1 MQTFFL
7 ILFALSTVV
16 LAILWNR
23 QRKME
28 EEITTQHTT
37 DLELL
42 EKSLQNELKKMLDA
56 LNDAF
61 LLIGPDGKII
71 FANEPTVDLV
81 AGRLIEGRN
90 FKEVFLDSRITA
102 AMEESLAT
110 GKAAI
115 HQIVLPLQASP
126 RGVAERR
133 GETAW
138 VIDAAPLD
146 RNSEKTITRVIVR
159 DITAEH
165 QSEQVRK
172 DFVANASH
180 ELRTP
185 LSIING
191 YLENLV
197 EDEIDDLEFLKRAHV
212 VMKKHGDRIAHIV
225 EDMLLISRLE
235 SGEVAALNKSS
246 FLFSGCIQ
254 DVLERLEPM
263 IQEQGAKTK
272 LKLENSEMRVFG
284 DRFYWT
290 QVFFNLI
297 ENALKQNPKSALKL
311 EIGSRLS
318 SDGQLLLWVADDG
331 VGIPNGDLPFIFRRF
346 YRVEKH
352 HNQDSIKG
360 TGLGLSIVKRAVEA
374 HQGTITVSSVPGQRT
389 TFEITLPPSAIGEGT
404 EEESAQCDGAGTA

>member
-1 MQTFFL
+1 MQYVL
-7 ILFALSTVV
+7 PVL
-16 LAILWNR
+16 LAITAIVFARLWMR
-23 QRKME
+23 QRKEFE
-28 EEITTQHTT
+28 ESQASHR
-37 DLELL
+37 LELRQQ
-42 EKSLQNELKKMLDA
+42 EKNLRREQNRMLNA

-61 LLIGPDGKII
+61 LLINQDGNII

-81 AGRLIEGRN
+81 AGRLIKGRN
-90 FKEVFLDSRITA
+90 IREVFLDNRITA

-110 GKAAI
+110 GKAAV

-133 GETAW
+133 GETSW

-146 RNSEKTITRVIVR
+146 RNDERTITRVVVR

-197 EDEIDDLEFLKRAHV
+197 DGEIDDPELTQRAHV

-235 SGEVAALNKSS
+235 SGEVESLNKTS
-246 FLFSGCIQ
+246 FLFSSCIH
-254 DVLERLEPM
+254 DVLERLEPV
-263 IQEQGAKTK
+263 IAEQGAKATLLLQDPTIK
-272 LKLENSEMRVFG
+272 LFG

-297 ENALKQNPKSALKL
+297 ENALKQNPRSPLKL
-311 EIGSRLS
+311 EIGSQVTEKGHLR
-318 SDGQLLLWVADDG
+318 LWVADDG
-331 VGIPNGDLPFIFRRF
+331 VGIPNGDLAFIFRRF

-352 HNQDSIKG
+352 HNQDAVKG
-360 TGLGLSIVKRAVEA
+360 TGLGLSIVRRAVEA
-374 HQGTITVSSVPGQRT
+374 HEGTISVTSVPGQRT
-389 TFEITLPPSAIGEGT
+389 AFEVTLPPSAMGEG
-404 EEESAQCDGAGTA
+404 EEIDIAATNPAEEK